1 MTKVKSY
8 FRLIVVLLSLC
19 LVSLIAL
26 LFVLIL
32 GQDSEPRSQ
41 AEIEYLTVSIDENIA
56 EKYAVEEMDAILIN
70 GGVIKTFLSDKYL
83 VDTGLLSN
91 TDGIELTP
99 IDYLNALLN
108 YIGDFGWELIDMGSK
123 TLCFSRYQI

>member
-83 VDTGLLSN
+83 VDTGLLNN

>member
-83 VDTGLLSN
+83 VDTGLLNN

-108 YIGDFGWELIDMGSK
+108 YIGDFGWELIDIGSK

>member
-41 AEIEYLTVSIDENIA
+41 AEIEYLIVSIDENIA

-83 VDTGLLSN
+83 VDTGLLNN